1 MKNKRLI
8 TYIGIAILLTTAYVT
23 FLIFTFISQ
32 NLKNQQLTSI
42 QLLEGIIYRIYTDTY
57 TENDLK
63 KLKAW
68 EQSERSLLQ
77 VGSAFASGLLSN
89 DWQEFLTKYSDDEE
103 DQKIMRDIALFRSG
117 KGQALDGHVLLD
129 EINLKV
135 NLFPYYL
142 NQQVFTEDYL
152 AKNPRVYS
160 ELKELGIYYH
170 DHDYLIFADQLFDLL
185 ATLPNLKDEEVLAW
199 HGSTLTKF
207 ALTVSSP
214 IDKVDFVDRGTKL
227 IDRAA
232 FDAPKNMIVRLV
244 RFYNYL
250 SLPAFFRKQEMAFKD
265 LDLLIDAYHQQQPLE
280 IIVGYGEV
288 QLTNVDKDE
297 LIAALRFAI
306 ESPESAKDK
315 KRELSELLEKLNP

>member
-8 TYIGIAILLTTAYVT
+8 TYIGIAALLTTAYVT
-23 FLIFTFISQ
+23 FLIFTSFSPT
-32 NLKNQQLTSI
+32 LENQEITALQS
-42 QLLEGIIYRIYTDTY
+42 LEKIIYRIYTDTY
-57 TENDLK
+57 TEKDLK
-63 KLKAW
+63 RLQEL
-68 EQSERSLLQ
+68 EQSERALVQ

-89 DWQEFLTKYSDDEE
+89 DWQELLTKYADDDG
-103 DQKIMRDIALFRSG
+103 DQKIVRSIALFRSG

-142 NQQVFTEDYL
+142 NQQVFNEEYL

-160 ELKELGIYYH
+160 ELKKLGVYYH
-170 DHDYLIFADQLFDLL
+170 DHDYLIFADKLFDLL
-185 ATLPNLKDEEVLAW
+185 VTLPNLKDEEVFAW

-227 IDRAA
+227 IDRAV
-232 FDAPKNMIVRLV
+232 FDAPKNMVVRLV

-265 LDLLIDAYHQQQPLE
+265 LDFLIEAYQQQRPLE

-297 LIAALRFAI
+297 LITALRFAI
-306 ESPESAKDK
+306 ESPETTKDK
-315 KRELSELLEKLNP
+315 KRELSEMLEKLNR